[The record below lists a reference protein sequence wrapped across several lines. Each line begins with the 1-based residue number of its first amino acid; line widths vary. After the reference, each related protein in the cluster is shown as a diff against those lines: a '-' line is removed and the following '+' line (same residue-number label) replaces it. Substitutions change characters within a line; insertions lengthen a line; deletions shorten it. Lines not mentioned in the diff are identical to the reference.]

1 MVRGFHLGLGANLGD
16 PAAQLRGALAHMA
29 GALEIRA
36 VSRFFQSPA
45 FGVEDQPDFV
55 NAVATVGFDGPPQL
69 LLAYLL
75 EVEREGGRIRDRR
88 WGPRTL
94 DLDILSMQG
103 PGGPESYSGWQ
114 LEIPHPGILLRA
126 FVLAP
131 LRDVDPGWRHPVS
144 RIGIEEAWSCLPERD
159 RLGTSPLPGT

>member
-1 MVRGFHLGLGANLGD
+1 MGRRFHLGLGANLGD
-16 PAAQLRGALAHMA
+16 PAAQLRDALARMGGAL
-29 GALEIRA
+29 GIRA
-36 VSRFFQSPA
+36 VSRFFRSPA

-55 NAVATVGFDGPPQL
+55 NAVATVDFDGPPQL
-69 LLAYLL
+69 LMAYLL

-94 DLDILSMQG
+94 DLDILAMEG
-103 PGGPESYSGWQ
+103 ADGPETYSGWQ

-144 RIGIEEAWSCLPERD
+144 GIGIEEAWSSLPERD
-159 RLGTSPLPGT
+159 RLGTTPLLES